1 MQERVEMAGGSF
13 QVDTRP
19 GAGVT
24 LRAMFR
30 VPAPS

>member
-13 QVDTRP
+13 QVDTSP
-19 GAGVT
+19 GAGVR

-30 VPAPS
+30 VPAAS